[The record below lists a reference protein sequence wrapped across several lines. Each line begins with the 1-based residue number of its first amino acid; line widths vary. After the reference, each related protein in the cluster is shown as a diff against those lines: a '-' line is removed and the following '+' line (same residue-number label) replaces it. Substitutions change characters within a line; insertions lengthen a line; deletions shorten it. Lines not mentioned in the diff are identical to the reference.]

1 MSKRFLYFFL
11 MLLFLVSGWIGS
23 CGDDPPEP
31 VPVTTLVITTVDEN
45 GAFIQGVKVNLYG
58 TIPDWLTETSPALE
72 EKITDETGK
81 VIFIALDSGKYYID
95 AQKGLLNN
103 WEEGVIKTV
112 VEDLENTTNILVV
125 ESQSGLLAS
134 ADGKKWILST
144 YLSNGFDAYDFLD
157 DCIKDD
163 LYLFYKGAGSGEFIL
178 SYENI
183 LCNSNSGTFIAGEW
197 KIDPNEHTLEI
208 PTTDPFITLNWLI
221 EDLDSTNL
229 KVSYNNSGNNIEAG
243 YIAVE

>member
-1 MSKRFLYFFL
+1 MSKQYLYFFL
-11 MLLFLVSGWIGS
+11 MLLILISGWIGS

-31 VPVTTLVITTVDEN
+31 LPVTTLVITTVDED
-45 GAFIQGVKVNLYG
+45 GAFIQGVKVNLYR
-58 TIPDWLTETSPALE
+58 TIPDWISETSPALE

-81 VIFIALDSGKYYID
+81 VVYTDPDSGKYYID

-134 ADGKKWILST
+134 VAGKKWILSS
-144 YLSNGFDAYDFLD
+144 YFSNGSDAYDFLD
-157 DCIKDD
+157 DCVKDD
-163 LYLFYKGAGSGEFIL
+163 LLIFFKGPGSGKFTLLDET
-178 SYENI
+178 N
-183 LCNSNSGTFIAGEW
+183 LCNSNGETSLAGVW
-197 KIDPNEHTLEI
+197 KIDSNENALEI
-208 PTTDPFITLNWLI
+208 QTTNTLVSWKLV
-221 EDLDSTNL
+221 ELDSVNL
-229 KVSYNNSGNNIEAG
+229 KVSFMKSGNNIEAG